1 MTSNGDDRAAGDGE
15 MTGDRQPLPRATEAG
30 GGADRRQHIRVA
42 GPFDGRRL
50 GVIPIEV
57 RIYDLSQGGCFVNSM
72 LEQKSG
78 VAIVLEIDLPGE
90 GSIRLK
96 GQTLYAKPEFG
107 FAVRFV
113 EMNDQLS
120 TRIERALRHIAELFS

>member
-1 MTSNGDDRAAGDGE
+1 MNAVAAN
-15 MTGDRQPLPRATEAG
+15 
-30 GGADRRQHIRVA
+30 RRQHVRVA

-72 LEQKSG
+72 LEQKPG
-78 VAIVLEIDLPGE
+78 VVIVLEIDVPGE
-90 GSIRLK
+90 GWIRLK

-113 EMNDQLS
+113 EVSEELS
-120 TRIERALRHIAELFS
+120 ARIERALRQMGESSS

>member
-1 MTSNGDDRAAGDGE
+1 VVNSVAAN
-15 MTGDRQPLPRATEAG
+15 
-30 GGADRRQHIRVA
+30 RRQHVRVA
-42 GPFDGRRL
+42 GPFDGRRM

-72 LEQKSG
+72 HEQKSG
-78 VAIVLEIDLPGE
+78 VVIVLEIDVPGE
-90 GSIRLK
+90 GWIRAK

-113 EMNDQLS
+113 EMSEELS
-120 TRIERALRHIAELFS
+120 ARIERALRQIQELSS

>member
-1 MTSNGDDRAAGDGE
+1 MVNSVAAN
-15 MTGDRQPLPRATEAG
+15 
-30 GGADRRQHIRVA
+30 RRQHVRVA

-72 LEQKSG
+72 HEQKSG
-78 VAIVLEIDLPGE
+78 VVIVLEIDVPGE
-90 GSIRLK
+90 GWIRVK

-113 EMNDQLS
+113 EMSEELS
-120 TRIERALRHIAELFS
+120 ARIERASRQMAESSS

>member
-1 MTSNGDDRAAGDGE
+1 MVNIGAAN
-15 MTGDRQPLPRATEAG
+15 
-30 GGADRRQHIRVA
+30 RRQHVRVA

-72 LEQKSG
+72 HEQKSG
-78 VAIVLEIDLPGE
+78 VVMVLEIDIPGE
-90 GSIRLK
+90 GWIRVK

-113 EMNDQLS
+113 EMSGELS
-120 TRIERALRHIAELFS
+120 ARIERALRQMAESSS

>member
-1 MTSNGDDRAAGDGE
+1 MASD
-15 MTGDRQPLPRATEAG
+15 PRALIGAAEAVAA
-30 GGADRRQHIRVA
+30 ADRRQHVRVP

-72 LEQKSG
+72 HEQKAG
-78 VAIVLEIDLPGE
+78 VVIVLEIDVPGE
-90 GSIRLK
+90 GWIRVK
-96 GQTLYAKPEFG
+96 GKTLYAKPEFG

-113 EMNDQLS
+113 EMTEELS
-120 TRIERALRHIAELFS
+120 MRIEQALRQIAESSS

>member
-1 MTSNGDDRAAGDGE
+1 VVNVVPAN
-15 MTGDRQPLPRATEAG
+15 
-30 GGADRRQHIRVA
+30 RRQHVRVA

-57 RIYDLSQGGCFVNSM
+57 RIYDLSQGGCFVHSM
-72 LEQKSG
+72 HEQKSG
-78 VAIVLEIDLPGE
+78 VVIALEIDLPGE
-90 GSIRLK
+90 GWISVK

-113 EMNDQLS
+113 EMSEELS
-120 TRIERALRHIAELFS
+120 ARIERALRHIQESSS

>member
-1 MTSNGDDRAAGDGE
+1 MADGGDMASD
-15 MTGDRQPLPRATEAG
+15 PRALTGAAEAVAA
-30 GGADRRQHIRVA
+30 ADRRQHVRVP

-72 LEQKSG
+72 HEQKSG
-78 VAIVLEIDLPGE
+78 VVIALEIDVPGE
-90 GSIRLK
+90 GWIRVK
-96 GQTLYAKPEFG
+96 GKTLYAKPEFG

-113 EMNDQLS
+113 EMTEELS
-120 TRIERALRHIAELFS
+120 MRIEQALRQIAESSS

>member
-1 MTSNGDDRAAGDGE
+1 MAAN
-15 MTGDRQPLPRATEAG
+15 
-30 GGADRRQHIRVA
+30 RRQHVRVA

-50 GVIPIEV
+50 GVIPIDV

-72 LEQKSG
+72 HEQKSG
-78 VAIVLEIDLPGE
+78 VVIVLEIDLPGE
-90 GSIRLK
+90 GWISVK

-113 EMNDQLS
+113 EMSEELS
-120 TRIERALRHIAELFS
+120 ARIERALRQIAESSS